1 MFTVRGTKKF
11 LDRVGRPMSDPPPTV
26 PQSTTASLPQST
38 TASLPRSTTATTVL
52 GDWYANVL
60 FWRPQVALFVNA
72 ATFIPVLMPLAPAV
86 QRPEGMA
93 RRGRIPA
100 RRVSRA

>member
-26 PQSTTASLPQST
+26 PQST